1 MSAIRVGHSNKE
13 SEMKN
18 QNNGMRHGKSR
29 VEHEGVLFSMTPEER
44 WKIQEFESWMEETA
58 QSLELKDTSQA
69 ERNRL
74 YRAIQNL
81 RPYDPMKN
89 HEKAKKDLCKWER
102 VCPQD
107 PLIPKLTR
115 YLNGKIEEAKDLRET
130 FPEVKESELPSL
142 IRGSQA
148 RVENSS

>member
-1 MSAIRVGHSNKE
+1 MSAIRVGHANKE
-13 SEMKN
+13 SEN
-18 QNNGMRHGKSR
+18 QNNGMRNGQSR
-29 VEHEGVLFSMTPEER
+29 VEQEGMLSSMTPEER

-130 FPEVKESELPSL
+130 FPEVEEAELPSL